1 VLGGEDLSRFESG
14 CVSNSGIGEVNTI
27 ICGIWPRFIYP
38 ELVVAMPRFG
48 GLGARAGRHLK
59 RWFGSRLVFMAVFSL
74 DVRIN

>member
-1 VLGGEDLSRFESG
+1 
-14 CVSNSGIGEVNTI
+14 
-27 ICGIWPRFIYP
+27 
-38 ELVVAMPRFG
+38 MPRFG